1 MTSTGKRNHAKETG
15 SFCQVPFA
23 RFVLRHI
30 SGLATQA
37 LGRLDQLLYTHK
49 NPTEYH

>member
-1 MTSTGKRNHAKETG
+1 MTSMVKCNQAKGTG
-15 SFCQVPFA
+15 SFCLVAFDHIM
-23 RFVLRHI
+23 LSHI